1 MRCRFEFGR
10 VATISSDFST
20 KDLHRLNS
28 DRNSTRHVSK
38 ILWDLARLL
47 GFLSHLYIYIYIILA
62 LKNIIYGSVSI
73 YLNLNPFYYIFK
85 ERSFLIL
92 KIFNVFYFTINFVSI
107 KHLDCYCPIYFI
119 YIYRVKLKIIKTN

>member
-1 MRCRFEFGR
+1 MMRGRFEFGR

-73 YLNLNPFYYIFK
+73 YLNLNLFYYIFK
-85 ERSFLIL
+85 ERIFLIL
-92 KIFNVFYFTINFVSI
+92 KIFNVFYFTINFDSI
-107 KHLDCYCPIYFI
+107 KHLDWYCPIYFI
-119 YIYRVKLKIIKTN
+119 YIYGVKIKNNKN